1 MTYAANQKIQA
12 SDFNGLIGTGTTA
25 NAFNTV
31 WSTGSSTA
39 GYGQTALSSV
49 TAGTKVAASDWASLV
64 TKVANVA
71 AHQGTAVT
79 SLTAPVSGG
88 KISYLSALPINI
100 QSIYSSRNNA
110 AAQGTTSATTTT
122 NSSTW
127 NQAITFTHTVTF
139 ASGDAAR
146 YFFNAGGQIKLTFS
160 HPTGGG
166 VDALYSA
173 LASAC
178 GTVVLSAP
186 STGTVTIA
194 GTSYNG
200 VTKIGGLGTTS
211 VLTQNVGYYGLT
223 STFQNIFQQLATGS
237 PTGYVGSL
245 ISVSAKTNGSTGSN
259 GDNGSVITFTTLWDE
274 VPDGGSTLPLSSGS
288 TTTVTVVP
296 PASTYITSTWGTPTV
311 SGSVTGA

>member
-1 MTYAANQKIQA
+1 
-12 SDFNGLIGTGTTA
+12 
-25 NAFNTV
+25 
-31 WSTGSSTA
+31 
-39 GYGQTALSSV
+39 
-49 TAGTKVAASDWASLV
+49 
-64 TKVANVA
+64 
-71 AHQGTAVT
+71 
-79 SLTAPVSGG
+79 
-88 KISYLSALPINI
+88 
-100 QSIYSSRNNA
+100 
-110 AAQGTTSATTTT
+110 
-122 NSSTW
+122 
-127 NQAITFTHTVTF
+127 VTF

-166 VDALYSA
+166 VDALYNA

-237 PTGYVGSL
+237 PAGYVGSL

-288 TTTVTVVP
+288 TTTVTIVP